1 MLPRQAGSGAIS
13 WLRGHIRSRM
23 LPHSRDGLS
32 SQHMASVGF
41 HALVDGVGVAG
52 MVVCVRALAEHRSQM
67 RMRMQRGK
75 KQKAHQDSFTDR
87 PGHVYVLTNWLE
99 CKVGSAKPSG
109 TGELLLFGAGIDLV
123 PEGQMSQQEVGRE
136 AGAAGA
142 GGEVVLVVR
151 G

>member
-41 HALVDGVGVAG
+41 HALVDGGGVAG

-67 RMRMQRGK
+67 RMMMQRGK
-75 KQKAHQDSFTDR
+75 KQKAPTKTASQTDLGMHTSCQTGWNAR
-87 PGHVYVLTNWLE
+87 WDL
-99 CKVGSAKPSG
+99 PSHLAQ
-109 TGELLLFGAGIDLV
+109 ESCCSL
-123 PEGQMSQQEVGRE
+123 GQASTWSPRGKCHSKRWGGKQEQQELEERWC
-136 AGAAGA
+136 
-142 GGEVVLVVR
+142 LW
-151 G
+151 